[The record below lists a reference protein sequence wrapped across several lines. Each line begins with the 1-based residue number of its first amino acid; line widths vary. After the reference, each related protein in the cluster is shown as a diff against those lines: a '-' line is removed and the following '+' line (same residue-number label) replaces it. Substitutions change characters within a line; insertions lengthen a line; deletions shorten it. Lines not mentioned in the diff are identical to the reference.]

1 MQTVVELPLV
11 PWIGRLSPPMRSDAQ
26 CASLARV
33 LAAANAPTIQAPKSA
48 RRASAVLA
56 VLAISL
62 MFLHNPAPSGSL
74 RALVGFEGV
83 FRSVPSGDLEM
94 AGRANSTSLAATIAL
109 GLTATPP
116 AWAGLEL
123 HCVGACVGT
132 PSNIDLSNLR
142 SLTLG
147 SAVYQ
152 DGSFLVW
159 NFGGEQWGQ
168 FDVPSSIQQVSQLE
182 ISRHALALLTDGTV
196 AAWGANNFGQSTPPV
211 GLQQVRLIRVGEFH
225 SVAVRQ
231 DDSVV
236 CWGNNG
242 VGQCDPPTDLGAIT
256 DVRAGSHNVALR
268 PNATIKC
275 WGWNGWGQCEVPA
288 GLEPIKAISVA
299 YAHTVVLTADSRVRC
314 WGRNAEGQCNAP
326 QNLEPVRAVAAGG
339 LHTAALLESGQVVC
353 WGSNTYG
360 QCNTGG
366 FPNAALVVGGGSQT
380 LVLQQVCSE
389 DVDHNNLVNGVDLAI
404 VLSKWGTSGGKDYP
418 GADVD
423 HSGLVD
429 GSDLAQ
435 VLNSWGACP

>member
-1 MQTVVELPLV
+1 M
-11 PWIGRLSPPMRSDAQ
+11 PPARSDAQ

-33 LAAANAPTIQAPKSA
+33 LAAGDAPTMQATGSVS
-48 RRASAVLA
+48 RASATLA

-62 MFLHNPAPSGSL
+62 MFVHDPAPSGSL
-74 RALVGFEGV
+74 RALVGFEGDL
-83 FRSVPSGDLEM
+83 RSVPSGDLHM
-94 AGRANSTSLAATIAL
+94 AGLANSSTLAATIAL

-123 HCVGACVGT
+123 RCVGACVGT
-132 PSNIDLSNLR
+132 PSNINLSNLR
-142 SLTLG
+142 SLTQG

-168 FDVPSSIQQVSQLE
+168 FDVPSSVQQVHQLE

-196 AAWGANNFGQSTPPV
+196 VAWGANNFGQATVPA
-211 GLQQVRLIRVGEFH
+211 GLRQVRLIRVGEFH
-225 SVAVRQ
+225 SVAVKQ

-242 VGQCDPPTDLGAIT
+242 VGQCDPPADLGAII

-268 PNATIKC
+268 PNATIQC
-275 WGWNGWGQCEVPA
+275 WGWNGWGQCNVPA

-299 YAHTVVLTADSRVRC
+299 YAHTVVLTADGHVRC
-314 WGRNAEGQCNAP
+314 WGRNVEGECNVP

-339 LHTAALLESGQVVC
+339 LHTAALLESGRVVC
-353 WGSNTYG
+353 WGSNTSG
-360 QCNTGG
+360 QCDAGDVT
-366 FPNAALVVGGGSQT
+366 NAVLVAGGGSET
-380 LVLQQVCSE
+380 LVIEQVCSA
-389 DVDHNNLVNGVDLAI
+389 DVDHNNFVNGVDLAI
-404 VLSKWGTSGGKDYP
+404 VLSTWGTSGGNDYP